1 MYKLLLVLLLLSG
14 SLSAQS
20 FKPVDDS
27 SSVAF
32 KIKNFGVGISGT
44 FTGLSGAIVFDP
56 AKLGSCSFVVSVKS
70 ATVNT
75 GIDMRDT
82 HLKKDDFFDVDKF
95 PTLTFTSTRVTPSTK
110 AGFLFLFGN
119 LEIRGV
125 SKPVSFPFQAVPNGS
140 GYTFTG
146 SFTINRRDFGVGGS
160 SISMS
165 DEVKIDLK
173 IVAFPEN

>member
-1 MYKLLLVLLLLSG
+1 MYKLALLFAFFPFG
-14 SLSAQS
+14 LSAQS

-32 KIKNFGVGISGT
+32 KIKNFGVSISGT
-44 FTGLSGAIVFDP
+44 FTGLHGDIVFDP
-56 AKLGSCSFVVSVKS
+56 SKLASCSFVVSVQS
-70 ATVNT
+70 TSVNT

-82 HLKKDDFFDVDKF
+82 HLKKEDFFDVDKF
-95 PTLTFTSTRVTPSTK
+95 PLISFTSTRVTPSTK
-110 AGFLFLFGN
+110 AGYLFLFGN

-125 SKPVSFPFQAVPNGS
+125 SKPISFPFQALPNGS

-146 SFTINRRDFGVGGS
+146 SFTINRRDYGVGGS

-173 IVAFPEN
+173 IAAVPAN